1 MASPLKREHG
11 LLAEINVTSLVD
23 VTIVLLIMFMIIAP
37 ISQGGIEVRVPQTES
52 AALPSSEA
60 ILISVDAE
68 GRVYIDRPVSNSGR
82 LAEIIR
88 TTAAAKESSLEAMTA
103 DRVDEI
109 LKTSTAVVATADSA
123 ILDRCGA
130 WVNLARLAIE
140 GHRAELDPLW
150 LLDLSP

>member
-1 MASPLKREHG
+1 MTSPLKRERR

-68 GRVYIDRPVSNSGR
+68 GGVYIDRTEVLPEALGDV
-82 LAEIIR
+82 
-88 TTAAAKESSLEAMTA
+88 LEQV
-103 DRVDEI
+103 RQ
-109 LKTSTAVVATADSA
+109 S
-123 ILDRCGA
+123 RG
-130 WVNLARLAIE
+130 LARVYLRADE
-140 GHRAELDPLW
+140 GNTYGRVMEVMGQLQQAGFENVGLVTEP
-150 LLDLSP
+150 PPVER

>member
-1 MASPLKREHG
+1 MASPLKRDHG

-68 GRVYIDRPVSNSGR
+68 GSVYIDRTEVRPEALGDV
-82 LAEIIR
+82 
-88 TTAAAKESSLEAMTA
+88 LEQV
-103 DRVDEI
+103 RQ
-109 LKTSTAVVATADSA
+109 S
-123 ILDRCGA
+123 RG
-130 WVNLARLAIE
+130 LARVYLRADE
-140 GHRAELDPLW
+140 GNTYGRVMEVMGQLQQAGFENVGLVTEP
-150 LLDLSP
+150 PPVEP

>member
-68 GRVYIDRPVSNSGR
+68 GRVYIDRTEVRPEALGDV
-82 LAEIIR
+82 
-88 TTAAAKESSLEAMTA
+88 LEQV
-103 DRVDEI
+103 RQ
-109 LKTSTAVVATADSA
+109 S
-123 ILDRCGA
+123 RG
-130 WVNLARLAIE
+130 LARVYLRADEGNTYGRVMEVMGQLQLAGFE
-140 GHRAELDPLW
+140 NVGLVTEPPPVER
-150 LLDLSP
+150 